1 MMSVTMRSEYWK
13 KNWDKSA
20 EENDDI
26 RLVSGWGNRKF
37 QEMLFAIN
45 DTSKKLDLKCQDT
58 LLDVGCG
65 AGIFEIA
72 FTHWVK
78 EIDAVDFSGEMVKLA
93 KKQTISYS
101 NVNIQRANIKNL
113 PYKNEYFDK
122 VLVNSVI
129 QYLESM
135 DEVKKAIQELNRVLK
150 NDGILCLSLIPDA
163 ERKEDFLN
171 GFYSLGLPEDQIRDR
186 IEKNSNIIWFSKD
199 TIVDLLD
206 KSGFTS
212 NSFEKPCI
220 EFLNKYYFDVVITK

>member
-1 MMSVTMRSEYWK
+1 MRSEYWE
-13 KNWDKSA
+13 KNWDKLV
-20 EENDDI
+20 EEKEDI
-26 RLVSGWGNRKF
+26 QLVSGWGNRKF

-58 LLDVGCG
+58 LLDIGCG

-78 EIDAVDFSGEMVKLA
+78 EIDAVDFSSEMVKLA

-101 NVNIQRANIKNL
+101 NVNIQRANIKAL

-122 VLVNSVI
+122 LLVNGVI
-129 QYLESM
+129 QYLDSM

-163 ERKEDFLN
+163 EKRDDFLN
-171 GFYSLGLPEDQIRDR
+171 GFYSLGLRENQIRDR
-186 IEKNSNIIWFSKD
+186 IEKNSNIIWFSKE
-199 TIVDLLD
+199 TILDLLD
-206 KSGFTS
+206 TSGFISYTI
-212 NSFEKPCI
+212 EKPCI
-220 EFLNKYYFDVVITK
+220 EFLNKYFFDVVVTK